1 MAKGGIITRPGTEFI
16 AFISF
21 HSIKPPYLM
30 DNQPNKPN
38 QDQNTASAA
47 IMHKV
52 AEEGRNAN
60 DDFNEGKVDDYG
72 IDESQSNADEKL
84 EERDE
89 IKGGEGSQSGD
100 RNRNDDFAE

>member
-1 MAKGGIITRPGTEFI
+1 
-16 AFISF
+16 
-21 HSIKPPYLM
+21 M
-30 DNQPNKPN
+30 DNQAN
-38 QDQNTASAA
+38 QHPKIDTDA
-47 IMHKV
+47 ILHKV

-60 DDFNEGKVDDYG
+60 DNFNEGEVDDYG
-72 IDESQSNADEKL
+72 IDESQPDADEKL

>member
-1 MAKGGIITRPGTEFI
+1 
-16 AFISF
+16 
-21 HSIKPPYLM
+21 M
-30 DNQPNKPN
+30 DTQKN
-38 QDQNTASAA
+38 QDQKPDSDA

-72 IDESQSNADEKL
+72 IDESKPDAEEKL

-89 IKGGEGSQSGD
+89 IKGGTGSQSGK